1 MAEAIRKAIQM
12 KKSSLMRTG
21 LTLTLTLALIFVG
34 FYVVTSDTLGWF
46 SANKKV
52 AANGMS
58 VIAEDYDIR
67 TEFFYRSGSTDDY
80 FLTAQLYIVD
90 PNKAGNYLAAPADR
104 EITDIGGK
112 DYYEVINNEYVLAF
126 DKEGFRPVSNW
137 QMVFDTLQPSD
148 TVHVKA
154 HYYNYES
161 EQYYAT
167 ASYIIEDK
175 AKEEAPMKQDV
186 VIHTDNI
193 GDLKTVTVPK
203 VDENGNPVQDENGNT
218 VMVDQ
223 FVGEVES
230 EQVATD
236 PVLINYTQSFS
247 EFYYLGSQLFVTS
260 SWTGDHSPNNR
271 NYLTEEDRYFVPNPT
286 KQVCFY
292 KEVDAAQLADVTI
305 LKGFAVPAATDAGPG
320 ETTLYFEIE
329 FLWVEENQ
337 NNYKFKNFGP
347 SGGRCIRHFLTDF
360 STTPPPPAN

>member
-46 SANKKV
+46 SANKQV
-52 AANGMS
+52 SADGMS

-67 TEFFYRSGSTDDY
+67 TEFFYRSGSTDAY
-80 FLTAQLYIVD
+80 FLTATLYVKTTD
-90 PNKAGNYLAAPADR
+90 NDGNDQYSNAPANR

-126 DKEGFRPVSNW
+126 DMEGFRPVSNW
-137 QMVFDTLQPSD
+137 QMVFDTLQPGD

-167 ASYIIEDK
+167 ASYIFEDK
-175 AKEEAPMKQDV
+175 ATEEIPMEQKV
-186 VIHTDNI
+186 VIRTDDKA
-193 GDLKTVTVPK
+193 DLKTVEVG
-203 VDENGNPVQDENGNT
+203 EY
-218 VMVDQ
+218 
-223 FVGEVES
+223 VGEVES
-230 EQVATD
+230 EQDATD
-236 PVLINYTQSFS
+236 PNLINYTQSFT
-247 EFYYLGSQLFVTS
+247 EYYYLGSQLFVTS
-260 SWTGDHSPNNR
+260 SWTGDHDKVQNKFNG
-271 NYLTEEDRYFVPNPT
+271 EDRYFVPNPE

-292 KEVDAAQLADVTI
+292 KEIEANQLADVTI
-305 LKGFAVPAATDAGPG
+305 LKGFDLPAATDNGPG

-329 FLWVEENQ
+329 FLSLAENQ

-347 SGGRCIRHFLTDF
+347 SGGKCIRHFLTDF
-360 STTPPPPAN
+360 STTPPTQEPTN